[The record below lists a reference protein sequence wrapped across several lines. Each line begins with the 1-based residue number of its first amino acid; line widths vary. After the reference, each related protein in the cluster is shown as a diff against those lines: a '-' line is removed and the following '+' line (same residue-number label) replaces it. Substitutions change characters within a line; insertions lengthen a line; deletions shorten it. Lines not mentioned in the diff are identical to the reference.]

1 MSKTVITAEP
11 GMPLITITRD
21 FDAPRDMVFRAHI
34 DPELLVQWLGPR
46 DLTTTIDRY
55 DARDGGTWRY
65 VQKDADGNEYGF
77 HGVFHGTPSPDAIV
91 QTFEFEGVPGH
102 VMLDTT
108 TLEQRDGRT
117 LMRTVSSFQSVED
130 RDAMIA
136 SGMERGVRDSGDRL
150 AELLAAERPASLDR
164 LDVLVGRWE
173 MEASFEP
180 GYFGPGTPATTSSA
194 GRTTFEWLPG
204 KFFLIQ
210 RFVVDHPAAPSGIA
224 IIGPGE
230 QAGSWSQHYYDSRGV
245 ARVYQMS
252 LADGIVRIW
261 REAPGFWQRYT
272 GALSG
277 DGATISGAWER
288 SADGREWQ
296 HDFGLTYTRAGGT
309 AHEG

>member
-1 MSKTVITAEP
+1 MTETVITAEP
-11 GMPLITITRD
+11 GMPLITITRE
-21 FDAPRDMVFRAHI
+21 FDAPRDLVFRAHV

-130 RDAMIA
+130 RDGMIA

-150 AELLAAERPASLDR
+150 EELLARQL
-164 LDVLVGRWE
+164 
-173 MEASFEP
+173 
-180 GYFGPGTPATTSSA
+180 A
-194 GRTTFEWLPG
+194 G
-204 KFFLIQ
+204 
-210 RFVVDHPAAPSGIA
+210 
-224 IIGPGE
+224 
-230 QAGSWSQHYYDSRGV
+230 
-245 ARVYQMS
+245 
-252 LADGIVRIW
+252 
-261 REAPGFWQRYT
+261 
-272 GALSG
+272 
-277 DGATISGAWER
+277 
-288 SADGREWQ
+288 
-296 HDFGLTYTRAGGT
+296 
-309 AHEG
+309 